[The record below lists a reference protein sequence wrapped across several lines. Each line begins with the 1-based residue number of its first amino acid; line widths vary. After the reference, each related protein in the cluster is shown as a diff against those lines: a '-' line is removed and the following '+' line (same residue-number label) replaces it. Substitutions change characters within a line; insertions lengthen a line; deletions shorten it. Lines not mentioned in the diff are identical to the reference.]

1 MDPVVLRTERLVL
14 SAPTEADVDTITE
27 LCQDQAMVEMLAAV
41 PWPYTRADA
50 EFFVNEVV
58 APGWARDSE
67 YVWGIRETADGPH
80 LGSIGWHPARR
91 EIGYWMGAPH
101 RGRGYM
107 SEAAREVCRW
117 VFAELG
123 VDRIG
128 WEAYVGNVASA
139 RVARALGFRF
149 DGVRESAVCVRDGE
163 RPAAWHGYLL
173 AGDDGAPQP
182 GWPL

>member
-1 MDPVVLRTERLVL
+1 MEPVVLRTERLVL
-14 SAPTEADVDTITE
+14 SAPTARDVDTITE
-27 LCQDQAMVEMLAAV
+27 LCQDRGMVDMLAAV

-50 EFFVNEVV
+50 EHFVHRVV
-58 APGWARDSE
+58 APGWARGDE
-67 YVWGIRETADGPH
+67 LVWGIRESEHGPH
-80 LGSIGWHPARR
+80 LGSIGWHASRG
-91 EIGYWMGAPH
+91 EIGYWMGAPS

-107 SEAAREVCRW
+107 TEAAREVCRW

-123 VDRIG
+123 VERIG

-149 DGVRESAVCVRDGE
+149 DGTRESVVCERDGV

-173 AGDDGAPQP
+173 ASDDDAPQP